1 MRLDFNCLECDEVL
15 KKERGCETKGT
26 MPFFIGGDKHYRCP
40 RTLISK
46 TSWEYIHAYRFYKKN
61 MLPGGGSYLAECKKY
76 LDAMA
81 TLEDTIE
88 RYSVEQVKQTQKKK
102 K

>member
-1 MRLDFNCLECDEVL
+1 
-15 KKERGCETKGT
+15 
-26 MPFFIGGDKHYRCP
+26 
-40 RTLISK
+40 
-46 TSWEYIHAYRFYKKN
+46 